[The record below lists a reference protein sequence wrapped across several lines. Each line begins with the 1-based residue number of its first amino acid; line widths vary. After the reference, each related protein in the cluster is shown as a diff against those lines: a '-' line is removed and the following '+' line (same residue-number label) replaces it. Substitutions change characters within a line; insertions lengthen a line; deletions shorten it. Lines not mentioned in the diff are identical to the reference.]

1 MTDRSYIPVIVNG
14 VGYGSFEEWCRSIV
28 IMGSSNDRTIS
39 RKQLREHGF
48 VFWAG
53 YYVRAA

>member
-1 MTDRSYIPVIVNG
+1 MTDRNYIPVIVDG
-14 VGYGSFEEWCRSIV
+14 VSYGSFKEWCRSIG
-28 IMGSSNDRTIS
+28 IMGSSSDRTIA
-39 RKQLREHGF
+39 RKQLRERGF